1 MPYFVTDDAPSCDGF
16 AVVKSNGEVIGC
28 HDVKQDAVDQMVAVS
43 LAEDIEPGGEL
54 RAPAPPEDQIEGS
67 DDNQPGS
74 AAGAGGDIELDEA
87 TQTGLR
93 NKVTAHNDSMSEA
106 GKPAY
111 TRTTFGQLSA
121 VYRRG
126 AGAFS
131 TSHRPGMTRGQ
142 WAMARVNAFLYLL
155 RNGRPENPA
164 YITDNDLLPEDHPRS
179 TRRTIRAIEVPI
191 YIADAARRGL
201 ELRAQGLGGDG
212 LTEQTV
218 REARLMASGEISDDK
233 AIRAAAWGA
242 RHAIDLEAGRNSD
255 PDDLDWPGPGAVAHY
270 LWGIDPLDPI
280 PARAFFD
287 RKAEIVKMEQSERG
301 MPVVRAAGR
310 VETRMHFASDI
321 EVRAVGD
328 KMTFRGYAAV
338 FDSDSEPLPFIERIA
353 PGAFSRSLKS
363 KNNIRMYVNHDDTA
377 LLASTRSGTLRLVE
391 EKRGLLAE
399 ADLPP
404 TTSGLDM
411 SILLERRIVDSMSFG
426 FSVPRGG
433 DMWSPD
439 GTRRTLTEVRLH
451 EISVV
456 TGQPAYAA
464 TSASVRNLAQRTA
477 VDEEVLAGA
486 IARLESGDELDA
498 AQADLIRGIVDLLGP
513 KAEQAPVAE
522 APNLAVAQQLLALM
536 EMQAKAV

>member
-1 MPYFVTDDAPSCDGF
+1 MPYFITDDAPSCDGF
-16 AVVKSNGEVIGC
+16 AVVKSNGDVIGC
-28 HDVKQDAVDQMVAVS
+28 HALKQDAVDQMVAIS
-43 LAEDIEPGGEL
+43 LAEDMEPGGEL

-67 DDNQPGS
+67 DENEPGS
-74 AAGAGGDIELDEA
+74 ASGAGGDIELDEA
-87 TQTGLR
+87 TTIGIR
-93 NKVTAHNDSMSEA
+93 NKVQTHNDSMKEL

-111 TRTTFGQLSA
+111 TRTTFGQLAA

-155 RNGRPENPA
+155 RNGRPENPN

-179 TRRTIRAIEVPI
+179 TRRTIRAIEVPA
-191 YIADAARRGL
+191 YIARAARRGL

-212 LTEQTV
+212 LTEQTI
-218 REARLMASGEISDDK
+218 REARLMADGEISDDK

-242 RHAIDLEAGRNSD
+242 RHAIDLEAGRNND
-255 PDDLDWPGPGAVAHY
+255 PDDLDWPGAGAVAHY
-270 LWGIDPLDPI
+270 LWGIDPLDPN
-280 PARAFFD
+280 PARSFFE
-287 RKAEIVKMEQSERG
+287 RKAEIVKMEQNERG
-301 MPVVRAAGR
+301 MPVIRAAGR
-310 VETRMHFASDI
+310 VETRMHFSSDI
-321 EVRAVGD
+321 EIRAIGG

-338 FDSDSEPLPFIERIA
+338 FDSDSEPLPFIEQIA
-353 PGAFSRSLKS
+353 PGAFARTLRS

-391 EKRGLLAE
+391 DKRGLLAE

-404 TTSGLDM
+404 TTAGNDM
-411 SILLERRIVDSMSFG
+411 SILLERKIIDSMSFG

-433 DMWSPD
+433 DNWTPD
-439 GTRRTLTEVRLH
+439 GSRRRLTEVRLH
-451 EISVV
+451 EVSVV

-464 TSASVRNLAQRTA
+464 TTASVRNLAQRTA
-477 VDEEVLAGA
+477 IDEQVLAGA
-486 IARLESGDELDA
+486 LAQLESGEELDA
-498 AQADLIRGIVDLLGP
+498 EQADLIRGIVDLLGP
-513 KAEQAPVAE
+513 KTEQAPIAE